1 MKYQFGNMGFRD
13 WRMVYAHFLTLV
25 AIMWVAT
32 ACAMQPRVVDHSFE
46 FNASWDSPDVEVLD
60 YRYGDSKLP
69 GAAPPNWAL
78 ESGRI
83 RQQTGVSGPM
93 LVGDFLYVKWRIKAT
108 GEIHQ
113 ETINLRQQLSR
124 NIENHKIY
132 FVIKGD
138 QIFVYLISPEH
149 IEPGSPL
156 NNLRKYRD
164 RKYTIIY
171 PDQPKY

>member
-1 MKYQFGNMGFRD
+1 MKYRTNKLEFRD
-13 WRMVYAHFLTLV
+13 WRVMCVRFFALL

-32 ACAMQPRVVDHSFE
+32 ACAMQPQVVRHSFE

-93 LVGDFLYVKWRIKAT
+93 LVGDFLYVKWRLRAT

-113 ETINLRQQLSR
+113 ETIDLRQRLPK
-124 NIENHKIY
+124 NIEGHKIY
-132 FVIKGD
+132 FLIKRD
-138 QIFVYLISPEH
+138 HLFVYLISP
-149 IEPGSPL
+149 
-156 NNLRKYRD
+156 
-164 RKYTIIY
+164 
-171 PDQPKY
+171 